1 MMISCNTGIISDMI
15 ISVGER
21 KNFRISRSTIAI
33 ILFMAVLLDVA
44 AT

>member
-1 MMISCNTGIISDMI
+1 MI

-21 KNFRISRSTIAI
+21 KNFRISRSTMAI
-33 ILFMAVLLDVA
+33 ILLMPVLLDEA